1 MAALTAGQKFARR
14 LIRLLEQLYPH
25 PQCALTHDNPLQ
37 LLVATILSAQ
47 CTDVRVNMVT
57 PALFA
62 RFPDAAALAEA
73 PLPELEKLIQ
83 STGFFRNKAK
93 NIKAACRAI
102 VAEHDG
108 ELPQDLAAL
117 VKLPGV
123 GRKTANVVLG
133 SGFGIPS
140 GVVVDTH
147 VGRLSLRLGLTKLRD
162 PVKVEREL
170 MALVPQ
176 DHWIDFSHELIL
188 HGRAV
193 CDARKPRCE
202 SCTLLKLCPQIGVTK
217 TAGSLDKKSAPVNVP
232 LSKEDRP
239 LNSRPKGPTVIST
252 DRKVHVSSADKTPG
266 PKVRPSPMK
275 QVTVGPM
282 GLA

>member
-1 MAALTAGQKFARR
+1 MAALNAGQKHARR
-14 LIRLLEQLYPH
+14 LIRLLAQQYPD

-62 RFPDAAALAEA
+62 RFPDAPALANA

-93 NIKAACRAI
+93 NIKAACQAI
-102 VAEHDG
+102 VEQHAG
-108 ELPQDLAAL
+108 ELPQELEEL
-117 VKLPGV
+117 IKLPGV

-133 SGFGIPS
+133 SGYGIPS

-147 VGRLSLRLGLTKLRD
+147 VGRLSLRLGLTKQTD

-170 MALVPQ
+170 NALVPQ

-188 HGRAV
+188 HGRAI

-202 SCTLLKLCPQIGVTK
+202 ACVLLELCPQIGVTK
-217 TAGSLDKKSAPVNVP
+217 TAGGNDPQKIPAKIRLGRMLGAPAGSAQPSATRS
-232 LSKEDRP
+232 SK
-239 LNSRPKGPTVIST
+239 TVEPRS
-252 DRKVHVSSADKTPG
+252 RKVTA
-266 PKVRPSPMK
+266 
-275 QVTVGPM
+275 
-282 GLA
+282 

>member
-1 MAALTAGQKFARR
+1 MAALNAGQKHARR
-14 LIRLLEQLYPH
+14 LIRLLQQHYPD
-25 PQCALTHDNPLQ
+25 PQCALTHDSPLQ

-73 PLPELEKLIQ
+73 PLAEIETLVQ

-93 NIKAACRAI
+93 NIKAACTAI
-102 VAEHDG
+102 VEQHGG
-108 ELPQDLAAL
+108 EVPRELDAL

-147 VGRLSLRLGLTKLRD
+147 VGRLSIRLGLTKQTD
-162 PVKVEREL
+162 PVKVEHEL
-170 MALVPQ
+170 NALVPQ

-188 HGRAV
+188 HGRAI

-202 SCTLLKLCPQIGVTK
+202 ACALLAHCPQISVTK
-217 TAGSLDKKSAPVNVP
+217 TAGGAEPQKIPAKIRLARMLYDPECSATPIAARSSKSVAPR
-232 LSKEDRP
+232 S
-239 LNSRPKGPTVIST
+239 
-252 DRKVHVSSADKTPG
+252 RKVTA
-266 PKVRPSPMK
+266 
-275 QVTVGPM
+275 
-282 GLA
+282 

>member
-1 MAALTAGQKFARR
+1 MAATNAGQKHARR
-14 LIRLLEQLYPH
+14 LIRLLQEHYPD
-25 PQCALTHDNPLQ
+25 PQCALTHENALQ

-62 RFPDAAALAEA
+62 RFPDAPALANA

-93 NIKAACRAI
+93 NIKAACQAI
-102 VAEHDG
+102 VAEHGG
-108 ELPQDLAAL
+108 ELPQELDAL

-147 VGRLSLRLGLTKLRD
+147 VGRLSIRLGLTKQTD
-162 PVKVEREL
+162 PVKVEHEL
-170 MALVPQ
+170 NALVPQ

-202 SCTLLKLCPQIGVTK
+202 ACVLLPHCPQIGVTK
-217 TAGSLDKKSAPVNVP
+217 TAGGDNPQKTPAKVRLARMLYDPEQSSKPIAARSSKSVAP
-232 LSKEDRP
+232 R
-239 LNSRPKGPTVIST
+239 T
-252 DRKVHVSSADKTPG
+252 RKVSA
-266 PKVRPSPMK
+266 
-275 QVTVGPM
+275 
-282 GLA
+282 

>member
-1 MAALTAGQKFARR
+1 MAALNAGQKHARR
-14 LIRLLEQLYPH
+14 LIRLLQQHYPN
-25 PQCALTHDNPLQ
+25 PECALTHDSPLQ
-37 LLVATILSAQ
+37 LLVATILSAH

-73 PLPELEKLIQ
+73 PLPDLEKLIQ

-93 NIKAACRAI
+93 NIKAACTAI
-102 VAEHDG
+102 VEQHKG
-108 ELPQDLAAL
+108 EVPRDLDAL

-147 VGRLSLRLGLTKLRD
+147 VGRLCLRLGLTKQRD
-162 PVKVEREL
+162 PVKVEHEL
-170 MALVPQ
+170 MKLVPE

-202 SCTLLKLCPQIGVTK
+202 GCALLQHCPQIGVTK
-217 TAGSLDKKSAPVNVP
+217 TAGGADPQKIPAKIRLARMLESTASDSKSRSPKTLAP
-232 LSKEDRP
+232 R
-239 LNSRPKGPTVIST
+239 T
-252 DRKVHVSSADKTPG
+252 RKVSA
-266 PKVRPSPMK
+266 
-275 QVTVGPM
+275 
-282 GLA
+282 